1 MGKYLFFDIDGTLID
16 FSGKIPRSAIEALKA
31 VRKAGHRIFL
41 CTGRSVCQLQDALK
55 EITFDGMVA
64 ASGGYVV
71 CDGEEIFHHYMPVSD
86 VEKVVKQFRDDDT
99 MFSCQMTDRAILEK
113 DNRER
118 FIDLFRRRGTVSE
131 EQIQKVF
138 PESRRVA
145 AVEDYID
152 RIEKIIYNESIRT
165 VGELRELFG
174 STIEVTAMSFDN
186 TDAYSGEIT
195 TYGINKAYGIQK
207 VLDYYGGTVENTIGF
222 GDGPNDFEMIE
233 FVHTGVV
240 MGNGID
246 ELKAKADYVT
256 TSIME
261 DGIKHALEHL
271 KLIPHLTEA

>member
-1 MGKYLFFDIDGTLID
+1 MGKSLFFDIDGTLVD

-41 CTGRSVCQLQDALK
+41 CTGRSLCQLQDVLK

-71 CDGEEIFHHYMPVSD
+71 CDGKEIFHHYMSAAE
-86 VEKVVKQFRDDDT
+86 VEKVVKQFRDDAT

-113 DNRER
+113 NNWER
-118 FIDLFRRRGTVSE
+118 FVEVFRHRGTISE
-131 EQIQKVF
+131 EQIQRMF
-138 PESRRVA
+138 PESWRVV

-152 RIEKIIYNESIRT
+152 QIEKIVYNESIWT
-165 VGELRELFG
+165 VGELRERFG
-174 STIEVTAMSFDN
+174 SSIEVTAMSFDN
-186 TDAYSGEIT
+186 VNAYSGEIT
-195 TYGINKAYGIQK
+195 TYGINKAYGIQQ
-207 VLDYYGGTVENTIGF
+207 VLDYYGGAVEDTFGF
-222 GDGPNDFEMIE
+222 GDGPNDFEMIK

-246 ELKAKADYVT
+246 ELKEKADYVT

-261 DGIKHALEHL
+261 DGIKHALEHF
-271 KLIPHLTEA
+271 KLI

>member
-64 ASGGYVV
+64 ASGGYV
-71 CDGEEIFHHYMPVSD
+71 
-86 VEKVVKQFRDDDT
+86 FRDDDT

-118 FIDLFRRRGTVSE
+118 FIELFRRKGTVSE

-152 RIEKIIYNESIRT
+152 RIEKIIYNESIRM
-165 VGELRELFG
+165 VGELRDLFG
-174 STIEVTAMSFDN
+174 STIEVTATSFDN

-207 VLDYYGGTVENTIGF
+207 VLDYYGGTVEDTIGF
-222 GDGPNDFEMIE
+222 GDGSNDFEMIE

-240 MGNGID
+240 MENGID

-256 TSIME
+256 TSVME

-271 KLIPHLTEA
+271 KLIL